1 MQTDR
6 ERITNLERRLKELER
21 LLMAMENMLSRIP
34 DSILLGPEN
43 PHPGWIA
50 ELRPPKKVLAPQ
62 TRN

>member
-1 MQTDR
+1 MQTDQ
-6 ERITNLERRLKELER
+6 ERIANLERRLKELER

-50 ELRPPKKVLAPQ
+50 ELRPSKTL
-62 TRN
+62 

>member
-6 ERITNLERRLKELER
+6 ERIANLERRLKELER

-34 DSILLGPEN
+34 DSILLGPTN

-50 ELRPPKKVLAPQ
+50 ELQPTKKP
-62 TRN
+62 

>member
-1 MQTDR
+1 MQTDQ
-6 ERITNLERRLKELER
+6 ERIANLERRLKELER

-50 ELRPPKKVLAPQ
+50 GLRPRKTL
-62 TRN
+62 